1 MPSAESAAE
10 GNRSHRSNGF
20 VPNKETASFSKSQFL
35 PSVSMPQLAPHISM
49 LDRFWQRQRQ
59 PRSGDYELVSHI
71 RQRAEQLSQLPDE
84 AIGDCADTLKESVQ
98 TGQSHVLDYATIVES
113 FALTADALRRTS
125 GKVYYDVQLLG
136 GLALASGGIA
146 EMQTGEGKTITCGL
160 PSVLYGMT
168 GKGVHVA
175 TTNAYLAAR
184 DHEEMLPIYEFL
196 GLSSALVFSEQDVQD
211 KRAAYLA
218 DITFGTGY
226 EFGFDFLRDQLA
238 LRNRPATPL
247 GARFLHRL
255 RGHQS
260 MSAQTMQRPLHFA
273 IVDEADSVLID
284 EAATPLILSGGSD
297 AVVADRE
304 LYQWAMEIAEG
315 LVEDTHFEIES
326 VKKVISITDAG
337 WTTIHQQ
344 LPPQVQAQLQRPWSL
359 YVEQALRAKYFL
371 IRDTDYVVNEG
382 EIVIVDQNTGRLHD
396 ERKWRSGLHQAVEVR
411 EGCELSDEREIEARI
426 TRQRYFK
433 FYQTVAGMT
442 GTATGNE
449 AELLEFYQ
457 LPVIKIPRNKPSE
470 RITVPAVYFGDANSK
485 YHAAAEDAAL
495 RSLTGQPVLIGTR
508 TISQSRQLATILQ
521 QNQVDHVVLNGTQDL
536 SESLVIRDAGQSG
549 RITIATNM
557 AGRGTDI
564 KMSDNAKRA
573 GGLHV
578 IVVEHQD
585 SPRVDRQLIG
595 RSARQSDP
603 GSCQFFVSA
612 DDEIIQRYD
621 PPLGE
626 TMKRNARRNDD
637 NGRCDR
643 RFDKEIEQLQQR
655 IERLHF
661 QDRRSMVVHDNWIE
675 SVQESVAKLA

>member
-1 MPSAESAAE
+1 
-10 GNRSHRSNGF
+10 
-20 VPNKETASFSKSQFL
+20 
-35 PSVSMPQLAPHISM
+35 MPQLAPHISII
-49 LDRFWQRQRQ
+49 DRFWPRQRQ
-59 PRSGDYELVSHI
+59 PRSSDHELVDLI
-71 RQRAEQLSQLPDE
+71 RRRADQLSAMPDD
-84 AIGDCADTLKESVQ
+84 GVRQCAEELKDSVQ
-98 TGQSHVLDYATIVES
+98 SGQIEVLEHQTLIES
-113 FALTADALRRTS
+113 FALTSDALRRTS

-136 GLALASGGIA
+136 GLVLASGGIA

-184 DHEEMLPIYEFL
+184 DHEEMLPIYDFL
-196 GLSSALVFSEQDVQD
+196 GLTSALVFSEQDFQD
-211 KRAAYLA
+211 KRASYLK

-238 LRNRPATPL
+238 MRNRPASPL
-247 GARFLHRL
+247 GARFLNRL
-255 RGHQS
+255 RGQES
-260 MSAQTMQRPLHFA
+260 LSASTMQRPLHFA

-297 AVVADRE
+297 AVVADRD
-304 LYQWAMEIAEG
+304 LYQWAMKIADG
-315 LVEDTHFEIES
+315 LLQDTHFEIDS
-326 VKKVISITDAG
+326 VKKVISITDNG

-344 LPPQVQAQLQRPWSL
+344 LPAEIQSQLQRPWSL
-359 YVEQALRAKYFL
+359 YIEQALRAKFFL
-371 IRDTDYVVNEG
+371 HRDTDYVVNDG

-396 ERKWRSGLHQAVEVR
+396 QRKWRSGLHQAVEVR

-433 FYQTVAGMT
+433 FYDTVAGMT
-442 GTATGNE
+442 GTAAGNE
-449 AELLEFYQ
+449 SELLEFYR
-457 LPVIKIPRNKPSE
+457 LPVVQIPRNKPSK
-470 RITVPAVYFGDANSK
+470 RKTVPARYFGDAQSK
-485 YHAAAEDAAL
+485 YEAIAEDATI

-508 TISQSRQLATILQ
+508 TIDQSRLLAAILRE
-521 QNQVDHVVLNGTQDL
+521 NKVEHVVLNGVQDL
-536 SESLVIRDAGQSG
+536 SESLVIRDAGQIG

-564 KMSDNAKRA
+564 KMSDDAKLA

-578 IVVEHQD
+578 VVVEHQD

-603 GSCQFFVSA
+603 GSCQFFISA
-612 DDEIIQRYD
+612 EDEIIQRYE
-621 PPLGE
+621 PSLGE
-626 TMKRNARRNDD
+626 AMVKSAQRGRE
-637 NGRCDR
+637 NGECER
-643 RFDKEIEQLQQR
+643 RFDKEIELLQQR
-655 IERLHF
+655 IERLNF
-661 QDRRSMVVHDNWIE
+661 EGRRSMVVHDNWIE